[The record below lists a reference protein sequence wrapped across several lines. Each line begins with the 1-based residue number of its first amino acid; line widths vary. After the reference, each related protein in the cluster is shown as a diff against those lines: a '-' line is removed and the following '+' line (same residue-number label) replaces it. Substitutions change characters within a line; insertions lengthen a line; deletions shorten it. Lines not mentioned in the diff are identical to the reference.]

1 MFRAVIIIIGPRI
14 ISFDDADVREEMF
27 TKGQIMQTL
36 LLHFWRAESAGWT
49 AAAAAEPMLERNLAH
64 MEKEL
69 GRVMPRYEISG
80 IIEQEFLSM

>member
-49 AAAAAEPMLERNLAH
+49 AAAAEPMLEGNLTH
-64 MEKEL
+64 MAEEL
-69 GRVMPRYEISG
+69 VRIMP
-80 IIEQEFLSM
+80 